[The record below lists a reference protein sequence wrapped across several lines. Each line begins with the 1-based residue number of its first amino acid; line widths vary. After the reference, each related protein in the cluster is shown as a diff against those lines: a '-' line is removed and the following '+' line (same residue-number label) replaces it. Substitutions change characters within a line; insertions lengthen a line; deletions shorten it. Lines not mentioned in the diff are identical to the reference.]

1 MESPISTHRV
11 SLERGIEMPKTPS
24 PLFHC
29 SLAVALVVICLI
41 TPTSA
46 QQKNQ
51 TTASAPPSL
60 SLAADTTVVS
70 ACSGSLSKVQLNARA
85 NSPSG
90 NPIRYTWST
99 TGGRITGDGP
109 NVNWDLTGLAPGVY
123 RASIEIATGSIAGEC
138 QAFTSAAVVVKPC
151 APTIQPSCPRVEIS
165 CPTNIS
171 VDQPVSF
178 SAIVAG
184 GSPITAPI
192 YNWTVSGGTIID
204 GQGTSLIKVDTHGL
218 AGQTIKATLTMGG
231 HTLDCSATCTLA
243 IPIPGAK
250 PRKFDEFPDISRNDE
265 KARLD
270 NYVIELQN
278 DPTATAYVLVYPARS
293 RKTTDAQ
300 KHSSRIID
308 YLVNSRG
315 IDARRIVT
323 MVGGAREELKVELWI
338 APQGAKPP
346 SP

>member
-1 MESPISTHRV
+1 
-11 SLERGIEMPKTPS
+11 MPKTPS
-24 PLFHC
+24 PLVRYPI
-29 SLAVALVVICLI
+29 AVALVVVCLI

-46 QQKNQ
+46 QQKNP
-51 TTASAPPSL
+51 TTSSAPPGL

-70 ACSGSLSKVQLNARA
+70 ACAGSPARVQLNARA

-109 NVNWDLTGLAPGVY
+109 NVNWDLTGVAPGVY
-123 RASIEIATGSIAGEC
+123 RASIEIATGSVAGEC

-151 APTIQPSCPRVEIS
+151 PPTIQPSCPSVEIS

-171 VDQPVSF
+171 ADQPVSF
-178 SAIVAG
+178 SARVAG
-184 GSPITAPI
+184 GNPIIAPI

-204 GQGTSLIKVDTHGL
+204 GQGTSLIKVDTQGL

-250 PRKFDEFPDISRNDE
+250 PLKFDEFPDISRNDE

-270 NYVIELQN
+270 NYVVELQN
-278 DPTATAYVLVYPARS
+278 DPTAIGYVLVYPARA

-323 MVGGAREELKVELWI
+323 MVGGARDELKVELWI